1 MLVQSQSWWKVNK
14 TARYSIRFILFVLLT
29 TMATSQPMEKRIRS
43 EHFAITVDGKIKP
56 DMLAHFVNACEDR
69 YATLSSRLPL
79 GMPSEIP
86 LHVFVR
92 KSTGRGAENIFKAT
106 DEAITIIIASDW
118 ENSSA
123 WEHGFDYSLLRAILA
138 PRIREGCP
146 RWLIEGA
153 ALVFSGDTIAAVGG
167 TAIKTAVRGA
177 LSEAGIGH
185 LSDLDEQL
193 LASGNGPADPDL
205 KYVLVATIQA
215 LRSRFG
221 TDAIFTLLQQC
232 RVSDSFDSVTRRV
245 LHESLAELESWWR
258 AAIFQKP

>member
-1 MLVQSQSWWKVNK
+1 MQVRSQSWWKVNK
-14 TARYSIRFILFVLLT
+14 IAQYSTPFIVFVLLT
-29 TMATSQPMEKRIRS
+29 TVATSQPMEKRVRS
-43 EHFAITVDGKIKP
+43 EHFAITVEGKIQP
-56 DMLAHFVNACEDR
+56 DRLAHFVNACEDR
-69 YATLSSRLPL
+69 YGTLSSRLPIEI
-79 GMPSEIP
+79 PSEIH
-86 LHVFVR
+86 LHVFIR

-106 DEAITIIIASDW
+106 DEGITVTIASDW

-123 WEHGFDYSLLRAILA
+123 WRHRFDYFLLRAILA

-153 ALVFSGDTIAAVGG
+153 ALVFSGDTITAVGG
-167 TAIKTAVRGA
+167 TGIETAVGGVLA
-177 LSEAGIGH
+177 DAGIRH

-193 LASGNGPADPDL
+193 LVSGNGPADPDL

-221 TDAIFTLLQQC
+221 TEAIFTLLQQC
-232 RVSDSFDSVTRRV
+232 QTSDSFDSVARHV

-258 AAIFQKP
+258 AVIFQKP